1 MIFQFISDDDWRF
14 LFGVNPDKTSIA
26 KAECAISDGFLKYSK
41 NKLVPKNIIANMA
54 FELQSKP
61 INLLE
66 NRKFRD

>member
-1 MIFQFISDDDWRF
+1 MIFQFISDDDWHF

-41 NKLVPKNIIANMA
+41 NKSVPKNIITNIA
-54 FELQSKP
+54 FELQPKHV
-61 INLLE
+61 NLLE